1 MTDIGR
7 RIESAKRSAVIYRN
21 YRRAR
26 ERALTRLSNAY
37 PETYKE
43 LLEQEKIVD
52 EQLGKKW
59 IDIDGSTGAID
70 SVHTDTTSTYTRG
83 GEGEQASASPDQ
95 GNNGGKA

>member
-1 MTDIGR
+1 MTDLDK
-7 RIESAKRSAVIYRN
+7 RIKGAKRMAVRQRN

-26 ERALTRLSNAY
+26 DRAMTRLATAY

-59 IDIDGSTGAID
+59 LDIDGSTEF
-70 SVHTDTTSTYTRG
+70 TDGIYTNPAGPDPRG
-83 GEGEQASASPDQ
+83 SEEARATEDE
-95 GNNGGKA
+95 GNNGGEA

>member
-1 MTDIGR
+1 MTDIAR
-7 RIESAKRSAVIYRN
+7 RIETAKRSAVIYRN

-52 EQLGKKW
+52 EQMGKKW
-59 IDIDGSTGAID
+59 LDIDGSTSQSMDLDA
-70 SVHTDTTSTYTRG
+70 STSPTGG
-83 GEGEQASASPDQ
+83 GEGEQANAGADE
-95 GNNGGKA
+95 GNDGGEA

>member
-1 MTDIGR
+1 MTDIGK
-7 RIESAKRSAVIYRN
+7 RINGAKRMAVRERN

-26 ERALTRLSNAY
+26 DRALRRLSNAY

-59 IDIDGSTGAID
+59 IDIDGSTDAID
-70 SVHTDTTSTYTRG
+70 SVYTDATGAYTG
-83 GEGEQASASPDQ
+83 GEEGDQASANPNQ
-95 GNNGGKA
+95 GNDGGKA

>member
-1 MTDIGR
+1 MTDLDK
-7 RIESAKRSAVIYRN
+7 RIKGAKRMAVRQRN

-26 ERALTRLSNAY
+26 DRAMTRLATAY

-59 IDIDGSTGAID
+59 LDIDGSTEFADGIYTD
-70 SVHTDTTSTYTRG
+70 STSADPRGSEEAEASADEGNDG
-83 GEGEQASASPDQ
+83 GEA
-95 GNNGGKA
+95 

>member
-1 MTDIGR
+1 MTDIAR
-7 RIESAKRSAVIYRN
+7 RIESAKRSAVVYRN

-52 EQLGKKW
+52 EQMGKKW
-59 IDIDGSTGAID
+59 LDIDGSTGEPMDLDSSTSSTGRGKHEQAI
-70 SVHTDTTSTYTRG
+70 SRTDEGNDG
-83 GEGEQASASPDQ
+83 GEA
-95 GNNGGKA
+95 

>member
-1 MTDIGR
+1 MTDIAR
-7 RIESAKRSAVIYRN
+7 RIETAKRSAVIYRN

-52 EQLGKKW
+52 EQMGKKW
-59 IDIDGSTGAID
+59 LDIDGSTGESMDLD
-70 SVHTDTTSTYTRG
+70 SSTSPTGG
-83 GEGEQASASPDQ
+83 GEGEQASSSTDQ
-95 GNNGGKA
+95 SNDGGKA

>member
-1 MTDIGR
+1 MTDLGR
-7 RIESAKRSAVIYRN
+7 RIESAKRSAVVYRN

-43 LLEQEKIVD
+43 LLEQEKISD

-59 IDIDGSTGAID
+59 LDIDGSTEFTDGIYTD
-70 SVHTDTTSTYTRG
+70 STSADPRG
-83 GEGEQASASPDQ
+83 SEEASAGASPDE
-95 GNNGGKA
+95 GNDGGEA